1 MGDFL
6 SKIEYEMKF
15 KSEVERVLRDKPMSK
30 IKIRKVLRLIKERI
44 KKGGN

>member
-6 SKIEYEMKF
+6 SKLEYEMKF
-15 KSEVERVLRDKPMSK
+15 KSEVENVLREKVMSK
-30 IKIRKVLRLIKERI
+30 IKIREILKLIKERN